1 MSKASERN
9 KKRIKAKEILQSI
22 SDNPSEYLVIHYSC
36 ESFFDLPKGNTPRI
50 TSIAVRYIRNAQTHS
65 FSIHKIAELKG
76 LPPAQINQHYNTL
89 EKEMLDEFYGF
100 VGLHSH
106 HKWIHINMR
115 NINFGF
121 EAINHRYRVL
131 GGTPVQINDNLKIDL
146 ARLFIE
152 IYGKQY
158 SPHPRMES
166 LYRMNDVT
174 MASFLNGEEE
184 AVAFNNGDY
193 VALHQST
200 LRKVDNMHNV
210 ISLSVENDLKTK
222 SNIFQIYGI
231 TPAGLFY
238 ASKENWILAIL
249 MFVIASSLAAII
261 GIGITKYFSTYENKK
276 RNASS
281 STSPKVANNILSK
294 AFSLEQSFCMID
306 SEMRRNRHFRVVAN
320 L

>member
-1 MSKASERN
+1 MSKATERN

-36 ESFFDLPKGNTPRI
+36 ESFFDLPEGNTPRI
-50 TSIAVRYIRNAQTHS
+50 TSIAVRYVRNAQTHS

-76 LPPAQINQHYNTL
+76 IPPAQINQHYNTF
-89 EKEMLDEFYGF
+89 EKEMLVEFYKF
-100 VGLHSH
+100 VKSH
-106 HKWIHINMR
+106 PDHKWIHINMR

-146 ARLFIE
+146 ARLFIN

-184 AVAFNNGDY
+184 AEAFNNGDY

-231 TPAGLFY
+231 TPAGHFY
-238 ASKENWILAIL
+238 ASKENWILAIV
-249 MFVIASSLAAII
+249 MFIVASSLAAII
-261 GIGITKYFSTYENKK
+261 GIGITKYFSPDETKKTNIPNNTY
-276 RNASS
+276 
-281 STSPKVANNILSK
+281 PKVAVD
-294 AFSLEQSFCMID
+294 SLNQVFCFD
-306 SEMRRNRHFRVVAN
+306 QNLYLADGKVLRNHHIRVTSN
-320 L
+320 R

>member
-36 ESFFDLPKGNTPRI
+36 ESFFDLPEGNTPRI
-50 TSIAVRYIRNAQTHS
+50 TSIAVRYVRNAQTHS

-76 LPPAQINQHYNTL
+76 IPSAQINQHYNTF
-89 EKEMLDEFYGF
+89 EKEMLDEFYEF
-100 VGLHSH
+100 VRSH
-106 HKWIHINMR
+106 PDHKWIHINMR

-131 GGTPVQINDNLKIDL
+131 GGTPVQINDNIKIDL
-146 ARLFIE
+146 ARLFVD

-184 AVAFNNGDY
+184 AEAFNNGDY

-238 ASKENWILAIL
+238 ASKENWILAIV

-261 GIGITKYFSTYENKK
+261 GIGVTKYFSTDENKK
-276 RNASS
+276 KNTPN
-281 STSPKVANNILSK
+281 STYAKVANQ
-294 AFSLEQSFCMID
+294 SLNQAYCINQSICLID
-306 SEMRRNRHFRVVAN
+306 SEALRNRHLRVAVN
-320 L
+320 R